1 MNLSYQFPDAM
12 QLLSML
18 LSLIELLGPWVF
30 LALLVIAVLQQ
41 WVIHTQAKALEQEH
55 KTSEYYYQEY
65 RKLRGSQHIYHEH
78 DLIVPTDLD
87 NL

>member
-30 LALLVIAVLQQ
+30 LGLIVLAVVQQ
-41 WVIHTQAKALEQEH
+41 WVIHTQGKELEQER

-65 RKLRGSQHIYHEH
+65 RKLRGTQHIYNHSH
-78 DLIVPTDLD
+78 DILVRDQS
-87 NL
+87 N